1 MRELLS
7 KIKRIGIESGVIEI
21 RLNSD
26 DTDHI
31 ICFDFYDED
40 TGVDCALET
49 ISLVEVSSIIESN
62 VVGEFDLKRLK
73 NREEANIVKMLLLK
87 KVKDM
92 EVQLVKRA
100 KELAKEISEKS
111 GVRVKVDPKIKG
123 EPQVLT
129 EFEIN
134 MSIAREALSGIDDDY

>member
-7 KIKRIGIESGVIEI
+7 KVKRIGIESGVIEI
-21 RLNSD
+21 RLYSD

-31 ICFDFYDED
+31 ICFDFYDEE
-40 TGVDCALET
+40 TGVDCALES
-49 ISLVEVSSIIESN
+49 ISLVEFSLIKESN
-62 VVGEFDLKRLK
+62 VVGEFDLKRIK
-73 NREEANIVKMLLLK
+73 NSEEAKKVKKLLLK

-92 EVQLVKRA
+92 EVQLVSRA